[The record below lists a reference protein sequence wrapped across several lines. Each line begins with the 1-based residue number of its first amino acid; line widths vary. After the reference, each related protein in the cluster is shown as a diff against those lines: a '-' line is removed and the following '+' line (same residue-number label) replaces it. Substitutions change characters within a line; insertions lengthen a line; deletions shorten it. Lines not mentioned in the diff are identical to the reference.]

1 MNKTVSDPDVS
12 SRDYG
17 TPWKGKMISAKSNQD
32 VASTP
37 VPTPRRSVAMANTRY
52 RRSRS
57 AGPIVIDHQPKNPVD
72 TNTIMQPS
80 NLKKK
85 RSVTKLDKKDLE
97 DPKCSNYAL
106 TTQEQ
111 DSDGDVET
119 KIFKGDIIPTCTGGH
134 QVVFNDVETLTQKSP
149 NKSPTRPMTRRN
161 SKRSYEDL
169 ATVGSRVAAFE
180 NKLGANKRHRR

>member
-1 MNKTVSDPDVS
+1 
-12 SRDYG
+12 
-17 TPWKGKMISAKSNQD
+17 
-32 VASTP
+32 
-37 VPTPRRSVAMANTRY
+37 MANTRY

-119 KIFKGDIIPTCTGGH
+119 KIFKVCAFKPFALTYIIFFYDP
-134 QVVFNDVETLTQKSP
+134 
-149 NKSPTRPMTRRN
+149 
-161 SKRSYEDL
+161 
-169 ATVGSRVAAFE
+169 
-180 NKLGANKRHRR
+180 

>member
-1 MNKTVSDPDVS
+1 
-12 SRDYG
+12 
-17 TPWKGKMISAKSNQD
+17 
-32 VASTP
+32 
-37 VPTPRRSVAMANTRY
+37 MANPRY

-72 TNTIMQPS
+72 TNTIMQPT

-111 DSDGDVET
+111 DSEGDVET
-119 KIFKGDIIPTCTGGH
+119 KIFKVCNPP
-134 QVVFNDVETLTQKSP
+134 FS
-149 NKSPTRPMTRRN
+149 N
-161 SKRSYEDL
+161 SKIRKKMKKIVKSIFTKKCKNL
-169 ATVGSRVAAFE
+169 TRQPTVCRKVF
-180 NKLGANKRHRR
+180 